1 MTPVFI
7 ATGYHEDP
15 RRRAFHIMRA
25 ALPKLRGGFALS
37 DFLARLVWVA
47 AGPEPEECNGAE
59 FFARHFLRAYLCL
72 SVARDG
78 DGSLFMRPRHRT
90 PDSALSWQP
99 GEVAAQRR
107 EAATRARAELPQ
119 LYDRQTIIDAVAYIA
134 GAACG
139 PEPAHCSG
147 PVHYARH
154 FLDRF
159 LHVRISRD
167 EWGTLR
173 AFVATS

>member
-1 MTPVFI
+1 MTPLLL
-7 ATGYHEDP
+7 ATGYDTDP
-15 RRRAFHIMRA
+15 RRRAFHVLRA
-25 ALPKLRGGFALS
+25 ALPSLRGGFALS

-47 AGPEPEECNGAE
+47 AGPEPQECNGAE

-72 SVARDG
+72 TVARDA
-78 DGSLFMRPRHRT
+78 DGVLLLLPRHRE
-90 PDSALSWQP
+90 PNSALSWQP

-119 LYDRQTIIDAVAYIA
+119 LYDRQSIIDAVAYIA
-134 GAACG
+134 AAGCG
-139 PEPAHCSG
+139 PEPSHCSG

-159 LHVRISRD
+159 LHVRICRD
-167 EWGTLR
+167 EWGTCR
-173 AFVATS
+173 AFVAAS

>member
-1 MTPVFI
+1 MTPLLL
-7 ATGYHEDP
+7 ATGYDTDP
-15 RRRAFHIMRA
+15 RRRAFHILRA
-25 ALPKLRGGFALS
+25 ALPSLRGGLALS

-59 FFARHFLRAYLCL
+59 FFARYFLRAYLCL
-72 SVARDG
+72 TVARDG
-78 DGSLFMRPRHRT
+78 DGVLFLLPRHWE
-90 PDSALSWQP
+90 PDSALSWP
-99 GEVAAQRR
+99 AGDIVAQRR
-107 EAATRARAELPQ
+107 NAAT
-119 LYDRQTIIDAVAYIA
+119 T
-134 GAACG
+134 ACG
-139 PEPAHCSG
+139 PEPSTCSG

-173 AFVATS
+173 AFVADN